1 MDRRYYLAKFFVILM
16 AAALALFGGTTRG
29 PAPRPD
35 AHLKYAAPAQI
46 QDATWHATLS
56 AARVITCL
64 VSRTVHR
71 LA

>member
-1 MDRRYYLAKFFVILM
+1 MDRRYYLAKFFLIVV
-16 AAALALFGGTTRG
+16 ATALALLGSGGLR
-29 PAPRPD
+29 AP
-35 AHLKYAAPAQI
+35 HGLGHSQYTAPAQV
-46 QDATWHATLS
+46 QDATWHATVN